1 MQPLTE
7 VVASNFY
14 DSESKRYK
22 TIIFVPY
29 SGNKTG
35 NYTFHSVGQLEN
47 SMLPVAFQAWF
58 YIYFNCM
65 ISEIISKWNLYD
77 LLKYSYNFLAAIFWC
92 KVPDEHIFFLQ
103 PHTSNVNDWILPY
116 FDVNRGDIVIP
127 CRITRPELEDDLHI
141 YDTVI
146 IKNTL
151 FPVHIVLFIYL
162 HFEKWFEIY
171 NQSFVLRDAIL
182 LTVNLF
188 GMYKLE
194 ACQSLGVTKLR
205 PAFVF
210 RN

>member
-7 VVASNFY
+7 VVASNVY
-14 DSESKRYK
+14 YSKSKRYK
-22 TIIFVPY
+22 TIMFVPY

-35 NYTFHSVGQLEN
+35 NYTFHSLGQLEN
-47 SMLPVAFQAWF
+47 SMFPVAFQAWF

-65 ISEIISKWNLYD
+65 ISEIISKGNLYD
-77 LLKYSYNFLAAIFWC
+77 LLKYNLLAAIFLC
-92 KVPDEHIFFLQ
+92 EVPDEHMFFLQ
-103 PHTSNVNDWILPY
+103 PHTSNVNDWVLPY

-151 FPVHIVLFIYL
+151 FTVHLLVSFFYL
-162 HFEKWFEIY
+162 HFEILFEIY
-171 NQSFVLRDAIL
+171 DQSFVLRDAIL

-194 ACQSLGVTKLR
+194 A
-205 PAFVF
+205 
-210 RN
+210 